1 MKNTTKAALGAA
13 GGLAAVTLAGAYAT
27 YLFGFHSPNK
37 TQNIDRNVG
46 LNDQTRPIY
55 DKLLQMIDD
64 YNEIPFERVSIVSRD
79 GLKLLGRYYE
89 TKPGAPLL
97 ICCHGWRSTPARDFS
112 GITPV
117 LMACSYNLL
126 LIEER
131 AMCGSEGHTMA
142 YGIRERFDVQDWARW
157 ATARFGEHQKIVLYG
172 VSMGA
177 ATVLM
182 TSDLDLPKTVRA
194 IVADCPYD
202 TPHRIMRMHGM
213 ELGVP
218 GFLSSFMAI
227 LAAGIFGGFSIFE
240 DSPLK
245 SVKKTGLPILI
256 IHGEEDLF
264 VPGEMGARIAA
275 ANPKMIERVTFPGA
289 GHARS
294 FVTDPERYKTVLTGF
309 LERVLND

>member
-1 MKNTTKAALGAA
+1 MKTAAKAALGVA
-13 GGLAAVTLAGAYAT
+13 GGLTAVTLAGAYAT

-55 DKLLQMIDD
+55 DKLLQMIDE

-117 LMACSYNLL
+117 LLARGYNLL

-142 YGIRERFDVQDWARW
+142 YGIKERFDVQDWARW
-157 ATARFGEHQKIVLYG
+157 ATSRFGDAQKIVLYG

-182 TSDLDLPKTVRA
+182 TADLDLPKTVRA

-202 TPHRIMRMHGM
+202 TPHAIMKMHGM

-218 GFLSSFMAI
+218 GFVASAMAI
-227 LAAGIFGGFSIFE
+227 LAAGIFGRFSVFE
-240 DSPLK
+240 GSPMK
-245 SVKKTGLPILI
+245 SVKKAKLPILI
-256 IHGEEDLF
+256 IHGDDDLF
-264 VPGEMGARIAA
+264 VPGEMSERIAA
-275 ANPKMIERVTFPGA
+275 ANPKKIERVVFHGA

-294 FVTDPERYKTVLTGF
+294 FVTDPVKYEEVLTGY
-309 LERVLND
+309 LNRVLQA

>member
-1 MKNTTKAALGAA
+1 MKTGTKVALGAA
-13 GGLAAVTLAGAYAT
+13 GGLTAVTLAGAYAT

-55 DKLLQMIDD
+55 DKLLQMIDE

-89 TKPGAPLL
+89 TKAGAPLL

-112 GITPV
+112 GTVPV
-117 LMACSYNLL
+117 LLRRGYNLL

-131 AMCGSEGHTMA
+131 AMCGSEGHTMT
-142 YGIRERFDVQDWARW
+142 YGIRERYDVQDWARW
-157 ATARFGEHQKIVLYG
+157 ATARFGDEQKIVLYG

-182 TSDLDLPKTVRA
+182 TSDLELPKTVRA
-194 IVADCPYD
+194 IIADCPYD
-202 TPHRIMRMHGM
+202 TPFRIMKMHGM
-213 ELGVP
+213 EVGFP
-218 GFLSSFMAI
+218 GFIAGSMAI
-227 LAAGIFGGFSIFE
+227 LAAGIYGGFSVFE
-240 DSPLK
+240 GSPLK
-245 SVKKTGLPILI
+245 SVKRAKLPILI
-256 IHGEEDLF
+256 IHGEDDLF
-264 VPGEMGARIAA
+264 VPGKMSEHIAA
-275 ANPKMIERVTFPGA
+275 ANPRMIERVTFPEA

-294 FVTDPERYKTVLTGF
+294 FVTDPVRYEAVITEYLD
-309 LERVLND
+309 RVLKA